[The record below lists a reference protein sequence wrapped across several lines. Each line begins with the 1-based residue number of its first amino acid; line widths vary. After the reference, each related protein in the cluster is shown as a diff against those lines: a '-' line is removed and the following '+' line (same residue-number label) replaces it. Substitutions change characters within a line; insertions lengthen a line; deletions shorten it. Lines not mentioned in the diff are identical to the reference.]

1 MGFAWFIGVL
11 SGIATIFALF
21 GGQQWLDERG
31 WTLSPSTATESV
43 AADNSGESATDDQS
57 TDSATEGAQ
66 TESPS
71 GESDDASDDGADQA
85 GSGSG
90 IEGAWA
96 AMKSWSA
103 STFDNLFWG
112 IVAIGLSMLLSG
124 VVGVVLWA
132 VVDGLDFAERFFPV
146 LLSLVGT
153 AVVVIAGM
161 LLHTADAGYML
172 WFIILTSV
180 CAVGGFMTALLS
192 EI

>member
-43 AADNSGESATDDQS
+43 AADADNSGESATDDRS

-71 GESDDASDDGADQA
+71 GESDDGADQA

-96 AMKSWSA
+96 AMNSWSA